1 MDRFIKEKKGMKI
14 MLERSSNPKRSFK
27 SVLFNQIVFCFSY
40 WLILFCLFYSLR
52 VFFFDKDISS
62 CTNSLIG
69 FANICYLTCATIFG
83 GLTPFL
89 ISAFWCV
96 DNPFYQKMVGNRFLL
111 KVIGYILS
119 VQLLLFLINVV
130 FPGKAIANRF
140 YLSSINAILIP
151 LYFMVLYY
159 VRCHNSV
166 RLFARRKGEK
176 HNEWEGRIG
185 LEAVQN
191 IANVRI
197 PTISVPV
204 AFLII
209 IFIMGV

>member
-1 MDRFIKEKKGMKI
+1 MDF
-14 MLERSSNPKRSFK
+14 LEDDQSNKQQHSFK
-27 SVLFNQIVFCFSY
+27 SVLFNQIIFCFSY

-52 VFFFDKDISS
+52 AFFFDKDIFDSA
-62 CTNSLIG
+62 NSLMG

-96 DNPFYQKMVGNRFLL
+96 DNPFYQKMVGNGFLL

-130 FPGKAIANRF
+130 FPGKASANRF

-176 HNEWEGRIG
+176 YNEWENRIG
-185 LEAVQN
+185 LEMVQN
-191 IANVRI
+191 IAYVRI

-209 IFIMGV
+209 AFIMGV

>member
-1 MDRFIKEKKGMKI
+1 MDF
-14 MLERSSNPKRSFK
+14 LEDDQSNKQQHSFK
-27 SVLFNQIVFCFSY
+27 SVLFNQIIFCFSY

-52 VFFFDKDISS
+52 VFFFDKDVAG
-62 CTNSLIG
+62 CTNSLMG
-69 FANICYLTCATIFG
+69 FADIFYLTCATIFC
-83 GLTPFL
+83 GLTPFR
-89 ISAFWCV
+89 ISAVWCA
-96 DNPFYQKMVGNRFLL
+96 DNPFYQKMVGNGFLL

-119 VQLLLFLINVV
+119 MQALLFLINVV
-130 FPGKAIANRF
+130 FPGKAGANRF
-140 YLSSINAILIP
+140 YLSSLNAILIP

-166 RLFARRKGEK
+166 RFFARRKGER
-176 HNEWEGRIG
+176 HNEWENRIG
-185 LEAVQN
+185 LETVQN

-209 IFIMGV
+209 VFIMGV

>member
-1 MDRFIKEKKGMKI
+1 MDF
-14 MLERSSNPKRSFK
+14 LEGDQSNKQQHSFK

-40 WLILFCLFYSLR
+40 WLILVCLFYSLR
-52 VFFFDKDISS
+52 VFFFDKDVAS
-62 CTNSLIG
+62 CTNSLMA
-69 FANICYLTCATIFG
+69 FADICYLTCATIFG

-111 KVIGYILS
+111 KVIGYVLS

-130 FPGKAIANRF
+130 FPGKAGANRF
-140 YLSSINAILIP
+140 YLSALNAILIP

-176 HNEWEGRIG
+176 HNEWEDRIG

-209 IFIMGV
+209 VFIMGV